1 MSGRVAARRARA
13 YMRENAGTRYMK
25 TIDYFRRRG
34 APHALGLA
42 LIAFAVVLVLDQ
54 ASKWWVVE
62 GLNLKERGVIPALSP
77 LLTFQMAWNDG
88 VNFGLLGGNPGAMR
102 LPLIVLSLGFTVALI
117 AFARGASSRVQ
128 AIALGVAAGGALGNA
143 IDRMTW
149 GAVADF
155 LNMSCCS
162 IDNPWSFNV
171 ADIAIFAG
179 LGVAVLVSGKKA
191 QPA

>member
-1 MSGRVAARRARA
+1 M
-13 YMRENAGTRYMK
+13 NL
-25 TIDYFRRRG
+25 IDNFRRRG
-34 APHALGLA
+34 VPHALGLA

-54 ASKWWVVE
+54 ASKWWIVE
-62 GLNLKERGVIPALSP
+62 GLNLKERGVIPVLSP
-77 LLTFQMAWNDG
+77 FLTFQMAWNDG
-88 VNFGLLGGNPGAMR
+88 VNFGLLGGNPQAMR
-102 LPLIVLSLGFTVALI
+102 LPLIVLSLCFTVALV
-117 AFARGASSRVQ
+117 AYARGATNRTQ

-162 IDNPWSFNV
+162 LNNPWSFNV

-179 LGVAVLVSGKKA
+179 LSVAVLFSGKKS

>member
-1 MSGRVAARRARA
+1 MSW
-13 YMRENAGTRYMK
+13 
-25 TIDYFRRRG
+25 IDYFRRRG
-34 APHALGLA
+34 VPHALMLA
-42 LIAFAVVLVLDQ
+42 LVAFAVVLVLDQ

-62 GLNLKERGVIPALSP
+62 GLNLKERGVIPVLSP
-77 LLTFQMAWNDG
+77 FLTFQMAWNDG

-102 LPLIVLSLGFTVALI
+102 IPLIVLSLCFTVTLI
-117 AFARGASSRVQ
+117 AFARGASNRVQ

-143 IDRMTW
+143 IDRMTR

-162 IDNPWSFNV
+162 LNNPWSFNV

-179 LGVAVLVSGKKA
+179 LGVAVLCSGKKS

>member
-1 MSGRVAARRARA
+1 MDL
-13 YMRENAGTRYMK
+13 
-25 TIDYFRRRG
+25 IDTFRRRG
-34 APHALGLA
+34 APNALSLA
-42 LIAFAVVLVLDQ
+42 LIAFAIVLVLDQ

-62 GLNLKERGVIPALSP
+62 GLNLKERGVIPVLSP

-88 VNFGLLGGNPGAMR
+88 VNFGLLGGNPQAMR
-102 LPLIVLSLGFTVALI
+102 IPLIVLSLCFTAAII
-117 AFARGASSRVQ
+117 AYARGSSNRVQ

-162 IDNPWSFNV
+162 LKNPWSFNV

-179 LGVAVLVSGKKA
+179 LGFAVVFSSKKS

>member
-1 MSGRVAARRARA
+1 MSGRFAARRGRA
-13 YMRENAGTRYMK
+13 YMRENAGTCRMK
-25 TIDYFRRRG
+25 MIDYFRRRG
-34 APHALGLA
+34 APHALGLP
-42 LIAFAVVLVLDQ
+42 LIAFAIVLVLDQ

-62 GLNLKERGVIPALSP
+62 GLNLKERGVIPVLSP
-77 LLTFQMAWNDG
+77 FLTFQMAWNDG